1 MKIDLAIKFGSHEI
15 IIYRK
20 GVGIIAKE
28 PAYLAV
34 TPMGKRMKV
43 KCVGS
48 EAEKLQAVKSSNI
61 LVYQPIK
68 NSVIVDEKLA
78 IVLIRQI
85 LENKIIDKLKVN
97 KISALVAVPCG
108 LKIEQLSRLKK
119 VLLSGGINK
128 VNFVTNAVCVR
139 EYDETLDPYA
149 NNCVVDIG
157 KHTTDISILSKIA
170 FVKGRDYFIG
180 GANMDEALKTYI
192 QDNFELEI
200 TEKTAEQIKCKVA
213 SLYANDMYSTN
224 FNGITEEKQFK
235 TQSIT
240 ANEVRVAIL
249 SVYDK
254 ICDLVLS
261 YIKDLPKEL
270 SAEVFA
276 NGVIFSGG
284 SSNIPGL
291 YEYATQKLDMPIIS
305 LDNPVDAVV
314 LGCAKLLDKPLKS
327 IIKIEL

>member
-20 GVGIIAKE
+20 GIGIIAKE

-34 TPMGKRMKV
+34 TPIGKRMKV
-43 KCVGS
+43 KAVGS
-48 EAEKLQAVKSSNI
+48 EAEKMQAIKSNNI
-61 LVYQPIK
+61 LVYQPIV
-68 NSVIVDEKLA
+68 NSEIVDEKLA
-78 IVLIRQI
+78 IVLIRKI
-85 LENKIIDKLKVN
+85 LENKIIDKFQVN
-97 KISALVAVPCG
+97 KINALVAVPCG
-108 LKIEQLSRLKK
+108 LSIEQLSKLKR
-119 VLLSGGINK
+119 VMLSSGISK
-128 VNFVTNAVCVR
+128 VNFVTNAACVR
-139 EYDETLDPYA
+139 EYDESLDIYA

-157 KHTTDISILSKIA
+157 KYTTDISILSKIA

-192 QDNFELEI
+192 QDNYNLEI
-200 TEKTAEQIKCKVA
+200 TLKSAESIKCKVA
-213 SLYANDMYSTN
+213 SLYPNDMYSTS
-224 FNGITEEKQFK
+224 FEGINAEKVFEKQ
-235 TQSIT
+235 TIT
-240 ANEVRVAIL
+240 ANETRVAIL

-254 ICDLVLS
+254 ICELVLS

-276 NGVIFSGG
+276 QGVIFSGG
-284 SSNIPGL
+284 SANIPGL
-291 YEYATQKLDMPIIS
+291 YEYISKKLDMPVVA

-327 IIKIEL
+327 IVKIEF

>member
-34 TPMGKRMKV
+34 TPIGRRMKV
-43 KCVGS
+43 KAVGV
-48 EAEKLQAVKSSNI
+48 EAEKLHTLKLNNT
-61 LVYQPIK
+61 LVYQPIV
-68 NSVIVDEKLA
+68 NSEIVDVKLA
-78 IVLIRQI
+78 TILIRKI
-85 LENKIIDKLKVN
+85 LENKIIDKFNVN
-97 KISALVAVPCG
+97 KISALIAVPCG
-108 LKIEQLSRLKK
+108 LSIDQLSKLKR
-119 VLLSGGINK
+119 VLLSSGINK
-128 VNFVTNAVCVR
+128 VNFVTNAICVR
-139 EYDETLDPYA
+139 EYDETLDAYSNA
-149 NNCVVDIG
+149 CVVDIG
-157 KHTTDISILSKIA
+157 KYTTDISILSKLA

-180 GANMDEALKTYI
+180 GANMDEALKTYV
-192 QDNFELEI
+192 QDNFDLEI
-200 TEKTAEQIKCKVA
+200 TDKTAEHIKCKIA
-213 SLYANDMYSTN
+213 SLYANDMYSTT
-224 FNGITEEKQFK
+224 FEGINEEKTFEKQN
-235 TQSIT
+235 IT

-254 ICDLVLS
+254 ICDLILE

-284 SSNIPGL
+284 SANIPGL
-291 YEYATQKLDMPIIS
+291 YEYATKKLDMPVIA

-314 LGCAKLLDKPLKS
+314 LGCAKLLDKPIKS

>member
-34 TPMGKRMKV
+34 TPKGCTMKV
-43 KCVGS
+43 KSVGS
-48 EAEKLQAVKSSNI
+48 EAEKLQAIKSSNI
-61 LVYQPIK
+61 LVYQPIV
-68 NSVIVDEKLA
+68 NSEIIDEKLA
-78 IVLIRQI
+78 IILIRKI
-85 LENKIIDKLKVN
+85 LENKIVDKFKVN
-97 KISALVAVPCG
+97 KIYALVAIPCG
-108 LKIEQLSRLKK
+108 LKIDQISKLKK
-119 VLLSGGINK
+119 VLLASGINR
-128 VNFVTNAVCVR
+128 VNFITNAICVR
-139 EYDETLDPYA
+139 EYDETLDTYSNA
-149 NNCVVDIG
+149 CVVDIG
-157 KHTTDISILSKIA
+157 KYTTDISILSKLA

-180 GANMDEALKTYI
+180 GANMDDALKTYI
-192 QDNFELEI
+192 QDNYDLEI
-200 TEKTAEQIKCKVA
+200 TLKSAEQIKCKVA
-213 SLYANDMYSTN
+213 SLYANDMYSTT
-224 FNGITEEKQFK
+224 FDGINQEKVYS

-254 ICDLVLS
+254 ICKLVLD

-284 SSNIPGL
+284 SANIPGL
-291 YEYATQKLDMPIIS
+291 YEYATNKLDMPVIA

>member
-28 PAYLAV
+28 PAFLAV
-34 TPMGKRMKV
+34 TPVGRRMIV
-43 KCVGS
+43 KSVGS
-48 EAEKLQAVKSSNI
+48 EAEKLQALKSSNI
-61 LVYQPIK
+61 LVYQPIV
-68 NSVIVDEKLA
+68 NSEILDVKLA
-78 IVLIRQI
+78 TILIRKI
-85 LENKIIDKLKVN
+85 LENKIVDKFHVN

-108 LKIEQLSRLKK
+108 LTIEQLSKLKK
-119 VLLSGGINK
+119 VLLSSGINM

-139 EYDETLDPYA
+139 EYDETLDTYA

-157 KHTTDISILSKIA
+157 KYTTDISILNKLA

-192 QDNFELEI
+192 QDNYNLEI
-200 TEKTAEQIKCKVA
+200 TEKISEQIKCKVA
-213 SLYANDMYSTN
+213 SLYSNDMYATN
-224 FNGITEEKQFK
+224 FDGINEEKVFEK
-235 TQSIT
+235 QSIT

-254 ICDLVLS
+254 IFDLVLE
-261 YIKDLPKEL
+261 YVKDLPKEL

-291 YEYATQKLDMPIIS
+291 YEYATKKLDMPVIA

-327 IIKIEL
+327 IVKIEF

>member
-15 IIYRK
+15 IIYCK
-20 GVGIIAKE
+20 GIGIIAKE

-34 TPMGKRMKV
+34 TPVGRRMKV
-43 KCVGS
+43 KAVGS
-48 EAEKLQAVKSSNI
+48 VAEKMQAHKSSNT

-78 IVLIRQI
+78 IVLIKEI
-85 LENKIIDKLKVN
+85 LENKVIDKFKVN

-108 LKIEQLSRLKK
+108 LKIEDLCKLKR
-119 VLLSGGINK
+119 VLLSSGISK

-139 EYDETLDPYA
+139 EYDECLDAYA

-157 KHTTDISILSKIA
+157 KYTTDISILSKIA

-180 GANMDEALKTYI
+180 GANMDEALKTYV
-192 QDNFELEI
+192 QDNYNLEI
-200 TEKTAEQIKCKVA
+200 TDKTAEQIKCKIA
-213 SLYANDMYSTN
+213 SLYANDMYSTD
-224 FNGITEEKQFK
+224 FDGITENKVFK

-254 ICDLVLS
+254 ICDLILN
-261 YIKDLPKEL
+261 YIKELPKEL

-284 SSNIPGL
+284 SANIQGL
-291 YEYATQKLDMPIIS
+291 YEYATKRLDMPVIA

-314 LGCAKLLDKPLKS
+314 LGCAKLLDKPIKS
-327 IIKIEL
+327 VIKIEL